1 MTDQN
6 NFSTSGQT
14 SPAANATAIT
24 PADTD
29 LANEFFTRAIYVG
42 GAGNLAVRMAGDQG
56 DTDVVFTAVPAGSLL
71 PIRVKQIRSTSTT
84 ATSIVALF

>member
-6 NFSTSGQT
+6 TFSTSGQT
-14 SPAANATAIT
+14 SPAANAEAIT

-29 LANEFFTRAIYVG
+29 LTNDQFTRAIYVG
-42 GAGNLAVRMAGDQG
+42 GTGNLAVRMAGAEG
-56 DTDVVFTAVPAGSLL
+56 DTDVVFVAVPAGTLL

-84 ATSIVALF
+84 ATSIVSLF